1 MVNMTDTAS
10 EAAATIEIEKMSID
24 QFAGSVVLIL
34 GAVGSLLL
42 VIWQSRCAIHCRLG
56 CSDKCY
62 LCDCKRDPPPPDE
75 DDKDKLPKGDVG
87 KANTSKRVVK
97 VPPED
102 RLVPEE
108 IRRGTFPEIEDAD
121 EMLSA
126 NEEEGE
132 EIETI
137 LPIATSKP

>member
-1 MVNMTDTAS
+1 MVNMTSTS
-10 EAAATIEIEKMSID
+10 STIEIEKMSID

-62 LCDCKRDPPPPDE
+62 ICDCKRDPPPPEEDE
-75 DDKDKLPKGDVG
+75 DKDAPEGDVG
-87 KANTSKRVVK
+87 KANTTKRVVK

-108 IRRGTFPEIEDAD
+108 IRRGTFPERDSADSMASVNEDESGGSVA
-121 EMLSA
+121 
-126 NEEEGE
+126 
-132 EIETI
+132 I
-137 LPIATSKP
+137 LPKQPSQP

>member
-1 MVNMTDTAS
+1 MVNMTTTS
-10 EAAATIEIEKMSID
+10 STIEIEKMSID

-62 LCDCKRDPPPPDE
+62 VCDCKRDPPPPEEDKE
-75 DDKDKLPKGDVG
+75 DDEPEGDVG
-87 KANTSKRVVK
+87 KANTAKRVIK
-97 VPPED
+97 IPPED

-108 IRRGTFPEIEDAD
+108 IRRGTFPERDSADSMASVNED
-121 EMLSA
+121 
-126 NEEEGE
+126 EGGGSVAL
-132 EIETI
+132 
-137 LPIATSKP
+137 LPTNPSQP

>member
-1 MVNMTDTAS
+1 MVNMTDTGT
-10 EAAATIEIEKMSID
+10 TIEIEKMSID

-62 LCDCKRDPPPPDE
+62 ICDCKRDPPPPE
-75 DDKDKLPKGDVG
+75 DKVDKDAPKGDVG
-87 KANTSKRVVK
+87 KANTTKRVVK

-108 IRRGTFPEIEDAD
+108 ITRGTFPERDSAD
-121 EMLSA
+121 SMLSV
-126 NEEEGE
+126 NEDESGGSLA
-132 EIETI
+132 I
-137 LPIATSKP
+137 LPKQPSQP